1 MTDLS
6 YRPAVDADLPFI
18 IDIYNRNIEA
28 LHGELRSYERWQEIF
43 HSGSEYYIV
52 ENSGEVAWFR
62 IDAEEDILDLAMVQ
76 VSPEHQHMGIGRF
89 IVESFEKIAKEKV
102 FHNLVIH
109 TTEDNIPAKNLY
121 LKCGYEVTEIDECTT
136 ADGATRMGYTFE
148 KKI

>member
-6 YRPAVDADLPFI
+6 YRPAVEADLPFI

-28 LHGELRSYERWQEIF
+28 LHGELRSFERWLEIF
-43 HSGSEYYIV
+43 HNGSEYYIV
-52 ENSGEVAWFR
+52 ENSAAVAWFR

-109 TTEDNIPAKNLY
+109 TTEDNIPARSLY

>member
-1 MTDLS
+1 MTDLT

-28 LHGELRSYERWQEIF
+28 LHGELRSFERWQEIF

-52 ENSGEVAWFR
+52 ENSEAVAWFR

-76 VSPEHQHMGIGRF
+76 VSPEHHRKGIGRF

-109 TTEDNIPAKNLY
+109 TTEDNTPARSLY

-136 ADGATRMGYTFE
+136 ADGATRVGYTFE